1 MSNNEYQEKLS
12 AEVKKRS
19 DKLMD
24 YFLAAYALAGIGLSF
39 YYNTLSMALWS
50 TTLCLLAYYS
60 VRYLLPKST
69 LYQYVL
75 SAVFGVFM
83 AQFIYQMHGMFEM
96 HFFAFIGSAVL
107 ITYQNWR
114 LQIPIL
120 IVVGIH
126 HATVGYLQNLG
137 VEGYY
142 VTQADNLD
150 LQTIIIHLALTCV
163 IFFISGLWA
172 YQLDKYGKIQVMQA
186 IELGELHKEALLNLE
201 RQRNAD
207 ALSIYNA
214 KLLKTNQELE
224 VAHREA
230 EEAREEAEAAQ
241 EEAVAAQEEA
251 VASQEEAIDARDE
264 AERANQAKSIFLAM
278 MSHEIR
284 TPMNGVIGMSGLLA
298 ETALTEQQ
306 RMYTDTINNCG
317 ENLLVLINNILDFS
331 KIEAGNMELEREDFN
346 LHYCIEDVL
355 DIFGKTASQKGI
367 ELAYLVDKRVPA
379 QIVGDKVRLQ
389 QVLTNLVGNA
399 LKFTSYG
406 EVIIRVDLS
415 EAVNAY
421 GDFEL
426 RFEVKD
432 TGIGIPP
439 EKIGRLFKAFTQVDS
454 STTRKYGGTGLGLVI
469 CDKLVKLMGGDISV
483 TSKDR
488 KGSTFTFTIRTT
500 AGTKEL
506 QPLVTPLM
514 LDQAGKK
521 VLVVDDHAINRK
533 ILKDQLE
540 NWKLKPIIVKSG
552 MEALEM
558 MANQLN
564 PDLIITD
571 AQMPDIHGI
580 QLAESIKKQHPAI
593 PIILLS
599 SIGHEHARE
608 HGKLFTY
615 VLNKPIRQDDL
626 NRYVFNSLALKRQP
640 GVEEKTA
647 QKSRLSVEFGQRN
660 PLSILVAEDNKINQN
675 VIKHILGKL
684 GYQPQIVDNG
694 LEAVAA
700 CRAHKYDMVLM
711 DMQMPEMDGLE
722 ATLVIRKAIGA
733 QPIII
738 ALTANTMQGDRE
750 ECLLAGMNDYISK
763 PVKTDELM
771 EKLQQW
777 YTFLQHT
784 GESVKTEGA
793 IEDTV

>member
-24 YFLAAYALAGIGLSF
+24 YFLVAYAAAGVGLSL
-39 YYNTLSMALWS
+39 YYDTLSMALWI
-50 TTLCLLAYYS
+50 TTLCLSAYYS
-60 VRYLLPKST
+60 VKFLLPKSN

-75 SAVFGVFM
+75 SAVLGIFM

-114 LQIPIL
+114 LQIPML

-126 HATVGYLQNLG
+126 HATVGYLQHIG
-137 VEGYY
+137 VDGAY
-142 VTQADNLD
+142 VTQVDDLD
-150 LQTIIIHLALTCV
+150 LQTIIIHLSLTCV

-172 YQLDKYGKIQVMQA
+172 YQLDKYGKIQVKQA
-186 IELGELHKEALLNLE
+186 IELGELHKEAMLNME
-201 RQRNAD
+201 RQRNAE
-207 ALSIYNA
+207 ALALYNA
-214 KLLKTNQELE
+214 QLLQKNEELE

-230 EEAREEAEAAQ
+230 EEAREEA
-241 EEAVAAQEEA
+241 VAAQEEA
-251 VASQEEAIDARDE
+251 IAAQEEAIDAKEE
-264 AERANQAKSIFLAM
+264 AEKANQAKSIFLAM

-298 ETALTEQQ
+298 ETALTDQQ

-399 LKFTSYG
+399 LKFTTYG
-406 EVIIRVDLS
+406 EVIIKVEQS
-415 EAVNAY
+415 EPEDAY
-421 GDFEL
+421 GEIEL

-439 EKIGRLFKAFTQVDS
+439 EKIDRLFKAFTQVDS

-483 TSKDR
+483 CSKDR
-488 KGSTFTFTIRTT
+488 KGSTFTFSIKTKPGVKVLQTT
-500 AGTKEL
+500 
-506 QPLVTPLM
+506 VTPLM

-540 NWKLKPIIVKSG
+540 NWKLKPVIAKSG
-552 MEALEM
+552 MEAIEL

-571 AQMPDIHGI
+571 AQMPDIHGV
-580 QLAESIKKQHPAI
+580 QLAESIKKQYPAI

-626 NRYVFNSLALKRQP
+626 NRYVFNSLSVKSQQNT
-640 GVEEKTA
+640 EEKVT
-647 QKSRLSVEFGQRN
+647 KSRLSVDFAQRN
-660 PLSILVAEDNKINQN
+660 PLNILVAEDNKINQN
-675 VIKHILGKL
+675 VIKHILSKL
-684 GYQPQIVDNG
+684 GYQPQIVENG

-700 CRAHKYDMVLM
+700 CRSAKFDIILM

-722 ATLVIRKAIGA
+722 ATTVIRKAFGA
-733 QPIII
+733 QPVII

-771 EKLQQW
+771 DKLQQW
-777 YTFLQHT
+777 YAFLQHT
-784 GESVKTEGA
+784 TESMSAGDT
-793 IEDTV
+793 IEDAV

>member
-1 MSNNEYQEKLS
+1 MSNNEYQQKLS

-19 DKLMD
+19 DRIMD
-24 YFLAAYALAGIGLSF
+24 YFLAAYAVAGVGLSF

-60 VRYLLPKST
+60 VKIALPKSN

-126 HATVGYLQNLG
+126 HATVGYLQHLG
-137 VEGYY
+137 VDGYY

-150 LQTIIIHLALTCV
+150 FQTIVIHLALTCV

-172 YQLDKYGKIQVMQA
+172 YQLNKYGKIQVMQA
-186 IELGELHKEALLNLE
+186 IELGELHKEALLSLE
-201 RQRNAD
+201 RQRNAEE
-207 ALSIYNA
+207 LTLFNA
-214 KLLKTNQELE
+214 RLLKTNEELAI
-224 VAHREA
+224 AHREA
-230 EEAREEAEAAQ
+230 EEAR

-298 ETALTEQQ
+298 ETELTEQQ

-331 KIEAGNMELEREDFN
+331 KIEAGNMELECEDFN

-355 DIFGKTASQKGI
+355 DMFGKTASLKGI

-389 QVLTNLVGNA
+389 QVLSNLVGNA

-406 EVIIRVDLS
+406 EVIIKVDLL
-415 EAVNAY
+415 EPVDTY
-421 GDFEL
+421 GDL
-426 RFEVKD
+426 GLKFEVKD

-439 EKIGRLFKAFTQVDS
+439 EKIDRLFKAFTQVDS

-469 CDKLVKLMGGDISV
+469 CDKLVKLMGGEIGV
-483 TSKDR
+483 CSKDR
-488 KGSTFTFTIRTT
+488 KGSTFTFTIRTA

-506 QPLVTPLM
+506 QPLITPLM

-540 NWKLKPIIVKSG
+540 NWKLKPVIAKSG
-552 MEALEM
+552 MEAIEL

-571 AQMPDIHGI
+571 AQMPDIHGV
-580 QLAESIKKQHPAI
+580 QLAESLKKQYPAI

-640 GVEEKTA
+640 VNEEKTA
-647 QKSRLSVEFGQRN
+647 QKSRLSIEFGQRN
-660 PLSILVAEDNKINQN
+660 PLNILVAEDNKINQN

-700 CRAHKYDMVLM
+700 CRANKYDLILM
-711 DMQMPEMDGLE
+711 DMQMPEMDGIE
-722 ATLVIRKAIGA
+722 ATVVIRKAIGA

-750 ECLLAGMNDYISK
+750 DCLMAGMNDYISK

-771 EKLQQW
+771 DKLQQW
-777 YTFLQHT
+777 YMFLQHT
-784 GESVKTEGA
+784 YNVSSEGA
-793 IEDTV
+793 LEDTAL

>member
-1 MSNNEYQEKLS
+1 MSNNEYQQKLS

-24 YFLAAYALAGIGLSF
+24 YFLAAYAVAGVGLSF
-39 YYNTLSMALWS
+39 YYDTLTMALWL
-50 TTLCLLAYYS
+50 TGLCLAGYYS
-60 VRYLLPKST
+60 VKMALPKSN

-75 SAVFGVFM
+75 SAVLGIFM

-107 ITYQNWR
+107 ITYQNWK

-126 HATVGYLQNLG
+126 HATVGYLQNMG
-137 VEGYY
+137 VEGAY
-142 VTQADNLD
+142 VTQVDTLD

-163 IFFISGLWA
+163 IFFICGLWS
-172 YQLDKYGKIQVMQA
+172 YQLDKYGKIQVKQA
-186 IELGELHKEALLNLE
+186 IELGELHKEALLNME
-201 RQRNAD
+201 RQQSAD
-207 ALSIYNA
+207 ALAIYNA
-214 KLLKTNQELE
+214 KLLKSNEQLE
-224 VAHREA
+224 VARREA
-230 EEAREEAEAAQ
+230 EESREEAVAAQ

-251 VASQEEAIDARDE
+251 IDARDE
-264 AERANQAKSIFLAM
+264 AEKANQAKSIFLAM

-284 TPMNGVIGMSGLLA
+284 TPMNGVIGMSGLLT
-298 ETALTEQQ
+298 ETELTEQQ

-346 LHYCIEDVL
+346 LYYCIEDVL
-355 DIFGKTASQKGI
+355 DIFGKVASQKGI

-379 QIVGDKVRLQ
+379 QIVGDKVRVQ
-389 QVLTNLVGNA
+389 QVLTNLVSNA

-406 EVIIRVDLS
+406 EVIIRVELGQ
-415 EAVNAY
+415 AINAS
-421 GDFEL
+421 GHVEL
-426 RFEVKD
+426 KFEVRD
-432 TGIGIPP
+432 TGIGIPA
-439 EKIGRLFKAFTQVDS
+439 EKIDRLFKAFTQVDS

-469 CDKLVKLMGGDISV
+469 CDKLVKLMGGDIQV
-483 TSKDR
+483 MSKDR
-488 KGSTFTFTIRTT
+488 KGSTFTFTIQTH

-506 QPLVTPLM
+506 QPAITPLM
-514 LDQAGKK
+514 LDQVGKK

-540 NWKLKPIIVKSG
+540 NWKLKPVIVKSG

-571 AQMPDIHGI
+571 AQMPDIHGV

-640 GVEEKTA
+640 SVEEKTS
-647 QKSRLSVEFGQRN
+647 KSRLSIDFGQRN
-660 PLSILVAEDNKINQN
+660 PLNILVAEDNKINQN

-700 CRAHKYDMVLM
+700 CRANKYDLILM

-722 ATLVIRKAIGA
+722 ATIVIRKAIGA
-733 QPIII
+733 QPVII

-771 EKLQQW
+771 DKLQQW
-777 YTFLQHT
+777 YLFLQHT
-784 GESVKTEGA
+784 SETTSS
-793 IEDTV
+793 IQDTV